1 MPAGDEIG
9 AQRGVAEDALDLPSE
24 LARVVWVEVE
34 RRVAAD
40 LRERRRARRDR
51 GDAVGHRFAEGKAE
65 AFVDRGED
73 EELRAAVDRGQ
84 ARGVEVVVVDD
95 AALAE
100 ARRDRS
106 RLPADLADDDERA
119 VVVDRLEGVEEHGK
133 VLARLDGGDEEDVAA
148 GEGRVAAP
156 HPAPARAPPP
166 PP

>member
-24 LARVVWVEVE
+24 LARVVRVEVE
-34 RRVAAD
+34 GRVAAD
-40 LRERRRARRDR
+40 LRERRRARRDGR
-51 GDAVGHRFAEGKAE
+51 DAVGHRLAEGEAE

-84 ARGVEVVVVDD
+84 ARGVEVVEVDD
-95 AALAE
+95 ATLAE
-100 ARRDRS
+100 ARRDRF

-133 VLARLDGGDEEDVAA
+133 VLARLDGG
-148 GEGRVAAP
+148 
-156 HPAPARAPPP
+156 
-166 PP
+166 